1 MQKRFDLVI
10 LDLDGTMIDNRVAI
24 RTNFNYTLGLH
35 KYDPLPDKEIDSM
48 IGTALVEMFERTL
61 LESDRHLAPQ
71 MVDEYRERYSGT
83 SHEGVVI
90 LDGVVPMLEYLRQN
104 GFKSAVATTK
114 ADVEVHPLLQR
125 IGLYGYFNLITGF
138 REGIRTKPHPDM
150 VQYIMRELDVRPERT
165 ALVGDTPTD
174 IMTARNAGIY
184 PIAVTTSVPLGM
196 TTLDKIYAAR
206 PDVVID
212 SLRELPNHLYVE

>member
-1 MQKRFDLVI
+1 
-10 LDLDGTMIDNRVAI
+10 
-24 RTNFNYTLGLH
+24 
-35 KYDPLPDKEIDSM
+35 M
-48 IGTALVEMFERTL
+48 IGTALVEMFEITL
-61 LESDRHLAPQ
+61 QESDRNLAPQ
-71 MVDEYRERYSGT
+71 MVDEFREHYLYT

-90 LDGVVPMLEYLRQN
+90 LDGVIPTLEYLQQN

-125 IGLYGYFNLITGF
+125 IGLYDYFNLVTGF
-138 REGIRTKPHPDM
+138 REGLRTKPHPDM

-184 PIAVTTSVPLGM
+184 PIAVTSSIPLGM
-196 TTLDKIYAAR
+196 STLDKINAAN
-206 PDVVID
+206 PEVVID
-212 SLRELPNHLYVE
+212 SLRELPNHLYAE